1 MEEKS
6 RIQKENCF
14 AVSVG
19 QEWGTETVI
28 PVIQQRPLFFPS
40 SVNRHSLLPPGHIV
54 IRGQNSGTKLFE
66 AVRTLVRLPCKSEAR
81 TNM

>member
-40 SVNRHSLLPPGHIV
+40 WIILALTIV
-54 IRGQNSGTKLFE
+54 IAALTGVPFVTSIKEGNLSW
-66 AVRTLVRLPCKSEAR
+66 PW
-81 TNM
+81 